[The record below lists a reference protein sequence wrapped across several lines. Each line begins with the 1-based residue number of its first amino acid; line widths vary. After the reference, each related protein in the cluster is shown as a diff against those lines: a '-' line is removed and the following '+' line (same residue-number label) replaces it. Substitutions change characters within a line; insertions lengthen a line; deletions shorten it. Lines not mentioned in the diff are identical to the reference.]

1 MKHKM
6 KMPKRD
12 YDDGVKPVV
21 SKELRE
27 KSERKEMQQME
38 KSMKMR
44 ACR

>member
-6 KMPKRD
+6 KIPKRNE
-12 YDDGVKPVV
+12 DDGTKPMV

-27 KSERKEMQQME
+27 KSERKEMKQME

-44 ACR
+44 ACK